1 MHFIPFSPF
10 LTTRLAARLDAY
22 RSDAGDDA
30 SETRRIAEEIGALPL
45 GSFLL
50 SAYYLRP
57 TGELYSIE
65 AAAAGAEVERV
76 SDEGWY
82 YAALRL
88 GSLRY
93 PELVEALP
101 GKPSASEVCV
111 TCDGTGI
118 VAYKPASGQGPTNV
132 CLDCLG
138 RGWR

>member
-1 MHFIPFSPF
+1 MHDIPFSPALVER
-10 LTTRLAARLDAY
+10 LTAYLDAY
-22 RSDAGDDA
+22 MAEADDGESA
-30 SETRRIAEEIGALPL
+30 TRRVASGLGALPL
-45 GSFLL
+45 GQFLL
-50 SAYYLRP
+50 YAYYLRP
-57 TGELYSIE
+57 AGDLYSVE
-65 AAAAGAEVERV
+65 STQPGAVPERV

-93 PELVEALP
+93 PELVEAIP
-101 GKPSASEVCV
+101 ARPPARNVCAA
-111 TCDGTGI
+111 CEGAGT